1 VSNQRVPGQLLS
13 KPWLVTGG
21 AGYIGGHVIRALT
34 EARIPWILLDIDL
47 ESAKAKFSDIEKFE
61 KCDIRDVNSL
71 KEVFVKHSFEG
82 VIHLAALKSV
92 EDSQSRQQEYF
103 ETNVIGTR
111 NILDVMNEFGTTKII
126 FSSSAAVY
134 QAGEETALVD
144 ESSPLGPVSFYG
156 QTKVEAEEAIQHQ
169 SHKSNVNSMVFRYFN
184 VAGALDSTLR
194 DKSKQNLIPITI
206 YKLKSKLP
214 PEIFGNDYETA
225 DGTAIRDYVD
235 VRDIANA
242 HLKAIAYFSYN
253 SKSHILNI
261 GTGKGASV
269 SEVIEL
275 TQEIMGTSILPLIKS
290 RRPGDISAIAA
301 DCKKAREIIG
311 FSSNYSLR
319 EMIETSI

>member
-1 VSNQRVPGQLLS
+1 VSNQGDSGQLLS

-47 ESAKAKFSDIEKFE
+47 GSAQEKFLEKEKFE
-61 KCDIRDVNSL
+61 KCDIRDL
-71 KEVFVKHSFEG
+71 DRLRGVFAKQSFEG

-92 EDSQSRQQEYF
+92 EDSQFMQQEYF

-111 NILDVMNEFGTTKII
+111 NILEVMNEFGTTKII

-134 QAGEETALVD
+134 QARKGTELVD

-156 QTKVEAEEAIQHQ
+156 QTKVDAEKVIQDF
-169 SHKSNVNSMVFRYFN
+169 SHKKRISSIIFRYFN
-184 VAGALDSTLR
+184 VAGAFNSTLK
-194 DKSKQNLIPITI
+194 DKSTQNLIPITI
-206 YKLKSKLP
+206 NKLKSKLP
-214 PEIFGNDYETA
+214 PEIFGNDYATS

-242 HLKAIAYFSYN
+242 HLRAIAYLAES
-253 SKSHILNI
+253 SSSQLLNI

-269 SEVIEL
+269 SEVIQL
-275 TQEIMGTSILPLIKS
+275 TQEIIGTNILPLVKN
-290 RRPGDISAIAA
+290 RRAGDISAIAA
-301 DCKKAREIIG
+301 DCQKAQEIIG
-311 FSSNYSLR
+311 FRSRFSLR